1 MFTTERREFFFLK
14 ILVQIVSVLPSGG
27 GLSGLGGIA
36 SGTFFSGIAAFGT
49 SGALKI
55 LVFS

>member
-14 ILVQIVSVLPSGG
+14 TLAQIVSLLPSGG
-27 GLSGLGGIA
+27 GLSGLGGRA
-36 SGTFFSGIAAFGT
+36 SGTFLSGTTAFGT